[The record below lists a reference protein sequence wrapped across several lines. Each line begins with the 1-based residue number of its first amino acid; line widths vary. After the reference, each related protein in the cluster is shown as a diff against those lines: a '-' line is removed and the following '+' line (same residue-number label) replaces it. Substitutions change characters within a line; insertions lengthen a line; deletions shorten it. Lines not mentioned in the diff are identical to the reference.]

1 MIPTLTTVTTDDL
14 ILETKRNIFQ
24 LLNIGLCNYEQI
36 ERHFGSEY
44 HLLNL
49 IKGYNELLKDLEE
62 RKESEE

>member
-1 MIPTLTTVTTDDL
+1 MISAVTTDDL

-24 LLNIGLCNYEQI
+24 LLHIGLYNSDEQI
-36 ERHFGSEY
+36 EKHFCGEY

-62 RKESEE
+62 RKESEEK

>member
-1 MIPTLTTVTTDDL
+1 MIPAVTTDDL

-24 LLNIGLCNYEQI
+24 LLQIGLYNSDEQI
-36 ERHFGSEY
+36 EKHFGSEY

-62 RKESEE
+62 RKEREEK